1 MTKVIRPIPP
11 TFTRIVSNGANFLP
25 RRRCSVCNEHKATSG
40 GQVIKDGRVRS
51 FVCAHC
57 RQQNLMAA

>member
-1 MTKVIRPIPP
+1 MSNFNRPTPP
-11 TFTRIVSNGANFLP
+11 VFARTSSDGAKFLP

-57 RQQNLMAA
+57 RRGAIAAA

>member
-1 MTKVIRPIPP
+1 MDSFNRSSPP
-11 TFTRIVSNGANFLP
+11 AYARMPPAGANFLP

-57 RQQNLMAA
+57 RQQNLLAA